1 MMKVFELA
9 GSALANI
16 RRAVHG
22 RKRWLV
28 LATGL
33 LAVGLVGCASLGETE
48 RELIFRPVK
57 DEWRGYR
64 AGSTGFQEMWIPVSP
79 SKDNTGDKLHAWWA
93 PGATPDAPVLLYL
106 HGARWNLTG
115 SVTRI
120 PRWQRMG
127 FAVLAIDYRGFGKSE
142 GNMPSEASVY
152 ADAQAGWDYIRTLA
166 PNAKRYLHG
175 HSLGGAI
182 AIEVARRNPDASGL
196 ILEATFTSIPDM
208 VKEMKWGWLP
218 VGFLITQRFDSLD
231 KIDDVTVPTLFV
243 HGTNDAIVPASMS
256 QRLYAAAKAPKK
268 LVMVEGGTHHN
279 LTAMAFD
286 NVRAAVAELF
296 QSGGADGVS
305 ATVR

>member
-1 MMKVFELA
+1 MVRQLLRRVARTRMLGWGLA
-9 GSALANI
+9 SLIIAGTLA
-16 RRAVHG
+16 
-22 RKRWLV
+22 
-28 LATGL
+28 
-33 LAVGLVGCASLGETE
+33 GCASLAEKE

-64 AGSTGFQEMWIPVSP
+64 SSGANFQELWIPVAP
-79 SKDNTGDKLHAWWA
+79 TADNKGDKLHAWWA
-93 PGATPDAPVLLYL
+93 PGPTPDAPVLLYL

-142 GNMPSEASVY
+142 GDMPSEASAY
-152 ADAQAGWDYIRTLA
+152 ADAQAAWDHIRTLS
-166 PNAKRYLHG
+166 PNARRYLHG

-182 AIEVARRNPDASGL
+182 AVEMARRNPDANGL

-231 KIDDVTVPTLFV
+231 KIDDVKVPTLFL
-243 HGTNDAIVPASMS
+243 HGTNDAIVPVTMS

-268 LVMVEGGTHHN
+268 LVIVEGGTHHN
-279 LTAMAFD
+279 LTSMAYD

-296 QSGGADGVS
+296 QPTGAAGVS
-305 ATVR
+305 AATQ